1 MSALSNRRVL
11 LGITGGIAAYKSAD
25 LVRRLKEQGADVQVV
40 MTAGAQSFVTPLTFQ
55 AVSGR
60 PVRSQ
65 LLDPDAE
72 AGMGHI
78 ELARW
83 AEVILVAPASAS
95 FMARLAQGQ
104 ADDLL
109 ATLCLATSAPIVLAP
124 AMNRLMWSNAATQ
137 ANAQL
142 LTTRGVTL
150 WGPGE
155 GSQACGEMGEGR
167 MLEPL
172 DLAQRLAAFFG
183 DGLLAGLKVMITA
196 GPTREPI
203 DPVRYISNRSSGR
216 MGYAMA
222 EACASA
228 GAEVMLVSGPV
239 DLPLPAGVK
248 RLSVETAQQMYAQV
262 MQQVSEAQIFIA
274 AAAVADYQPLARE
287 AQKIKKQDTNL
298 HLDLARTRDVLA
310 EVAQAHPEIFTVG
323 FAAETDDLKRHAQDK
338 LARKGLDM
346 IAANWVSDGRGFDR
360 EDNALWVCWNGGEQD
375 LGAAPKKVL
384 ALKLVAL
391 IADRYQK
398 KMQNKIQNK
407 GKTQRHAAGTT
418 QDS

>member
-25 LVRRLKEQGADVQVV
+25 LVRRLKEQGAEVQVV
-40 MTAGAQSFVTPLTFQ
+40 MTAGAQAFVTPLTFQ

-60 PVRSQ
+60 PVRSL
-65 LLDPDAE
+65 LLDPEAE

-83 AEVILVAPASAS
+83 AEVILIAPASAS

-142 LTTRGVTL
+142 LVGRGITL

-155 GSQACGEMGEGR
+155 GSQACGETGEGR

-172 DLAQRLAAFFG
+172 DLAQRLAGFFG
-183 DGLLAGLKVMITA
+183 EGLLAGVKVMITA

-216 MGYAMA
+216 MGYALA

-228 GAEVMLVSGPV
+228 GAEVTLVSGPV
-239 DLPLPAGVK
+239 DLPLPAGIK
-248 RLSVETAQQMYAQV
+248 RIDVETAQQMFEQV
-262 MQQVSEAQIFIA
+262 LRQVGYAQIFIA
-274 AAAVADYQPLARE
+274 AAAVADYQPSIRAAE
-287 AQKIKKQDTNL
+287 KIKKHDSSLQ
-298 HLDLARTRDVLA
+298 LDLTRTRDVLA
-310 EVAQAHPEIFTVG
+310 EVARTHPQVFTVG

-338 LARKGLDM
+338 LTRKNLDM

-360 EDNALWVCWNGGEQD
+360 EDNALWVCWNGGERD

-384 ALKLVAL
+384 ALKLVEL
-391 IADRYQK
+391 IAERYQT
-398 KMQNKIQNK
+398 QNKIQNK
-407 GKTQRHAAGTT
+407 GKTPRHAAGTT